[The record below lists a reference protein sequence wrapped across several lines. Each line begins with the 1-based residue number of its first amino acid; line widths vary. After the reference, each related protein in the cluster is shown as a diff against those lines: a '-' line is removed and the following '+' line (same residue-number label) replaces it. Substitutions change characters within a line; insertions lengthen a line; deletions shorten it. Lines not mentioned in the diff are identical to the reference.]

1 MTNWKAMKNW
11 KNWLAPILT
20 GLTVVALALLPL
32 RLSALQ
38 DERLTGTVHTELLAE
53 DSNVPAKPPELPR
66 RLQLLAQQRELAD
79 TLTIVGQEVEGSA
92 LAENIRL
99 ARGELANLAE
109 AGILPGEIDPDI
121 AKLFASKL
129 YLRDQTDL
137 SSAGFVELS
146 GYDKASGE
154 YRSLVLDAETG
165 LLVSLEVDSAWIRT
179 EPLAASEV
187 GAAFLDR
194 LSVEYE
200 IYQTDQCD
208 WACFRLSEAP
218 VLYYATIG
226 RTTLHIGPWLDWEAL
241 DRSEAL
247 DDALGYPTDTSVS
260 ISKR

>member
-1 MTNWKAMKNW
+1 MRNW
-11 KNWLAPILT
+11 KNWLAPVFT
-20 GLTVVALALLPL
+20 CLTVVALALAPL
-32 RLSALQ
+32 QLSILRDQ
-38 DERLTGTVHTELLAE
+38 GLTGTVHTEALAE
-53 DSNVPAKPPELPR
+53 DSNFPARSPALPR

-79 TLTIVGQEVEGSA
+79 SLTIIGQNLEGSA

-109 AGILPGEIDPDI
+109 AGVLPQEIDPDI
-121 AKLFASKL
+121 AELFASKL

-137 SSAGFVELS
+137 SAAGFVELS

-165 LLVSLEVDSAWIRT
+165 LLVSLEVDSAWIRK

-200 IYQTDQCD
+200 VYQTDQYD
-208 WACFRLSEAP
+208 WAAQAR
-218 VLYYATIG
+218 
-226 RTTLHIGPWLDWEAL
+226 
-241 DRSEAL
+241 
-247 DDALGYPTDTSVS
+247 DDAVLMEKAVLFDGKTPEF
-260 ISKR
+260 

>member
-1 MTNWKAMKNW
+1 MRNW

-53 DSNVPAKPPELPR
+53 DSNFPAKPPELPR

-79 TLTIVGQEVEGSA
+79 TLTIIGQEVEGSA

-109 AGILPGEIDPDI
+109 AGVLPQEIDPDI
-121 AKLFASKL
+121 AELFASKL

-137 SSAGFVELS
+137 SGASFVRLD
-146 GYDKASGE
+146 GYDRDSGE
-154 YRSLVLDAETG
+154 YHSLVLDAETE
-165 LLVSLEVDSAWIRT
+165 LLVELELDSVWILKA
-179 EPLAASEV
+179 PLPDPAAL

-194 LSVEYE
+194 LGLEY
-200 IYQTDQCD
+200 QAVSHDPLL
-208 WACFRLSEAP
+208 ACFRLQGAP
-218 VLYYATIG
+218 VVYYVSISH
-226 RTTLHIGPWLDWEAL
+226 TTLRIAPWLDWEAL
-241 DRSEAL
+241 ELSGSWNEAL
-247 DDALGYPTDTSVS
+247 GSVMDSS
-260 ISKR
+260 ISGNRT